1 MYMAK
6 WRRTEYLGSEFPPYV
21 FPSHSLVDPPAQRY
35 LSIKQPWL
43 QHRANSLPPNNP
55 KMGPKL
61 TLSES
66 KLKVLFTDL
75 KKLMAHLDNEKVML
89 FDKMT
94 QLNQS
99 DKIASQYIKQYSES
113 FFIDKDF

>member
-1 MYMAK
+1 MAELTDK
-6 WRRTEYLGSEFPPYV
+6 PGVLIKKMLDNISLWDETQDIEEATEILNKNTELMEVY
-21 FPSHSLVDPPAQRY
+21 Q
-35 LSIKQPWL
+35 
-43 QHRANSLPPNNP
+43 SLPLTNLKEQDKNNL
-55 KMGPKL
+55 KL
-61 TLSES
+61 
-66 KLKVLFTDL
+66 LFTEL
-75 KKLMAHLDNEKVML
+75 KKLMTYLDNEKVVL

>member
-1 MYMAK
+1 MAELTDK
-6 WRRTEYLGSEFPPYV
+6 PGTLIKKMLDNLSQWDETQDIEEATEILNKNTELMEVY
-21 FPSHSLVDPPAQRY
+21 Q
-35 LSIKQPWL
+35 
-43 QHRANSLPPNNP
+43 SLP
-55 KMGPKL
+55 L
-61 TLSES
+61 TN
-66 KLKVLFTDL
+66 LKEQDKSNLKILFTDL